1 MTRTTRRHFLACWAG
16 IPAIAIGVPRVAG
29 AFQGL
34 GQFAAGAG
42 PAPCKLAEKAT
53 PAVPPDPAFRPG
65 SPARTSLNE
74 PAIPG
79 TRLVLT
85 GTVSGLTCGPIKGAI
100 VDFWQADSRGVYDKA
115 GFRLRGHQS
124 TDPAGHYRLETIVP
138 AAADTRAPH
147 LNVRVKPPGRAAFAT
162 RLFFPNHARNT
173 ADAAFRSELVLHVTD
188 GPDPTL
194 ATFDIVLNL

>member
-1 MTRTTRRHFLACWAG
+1 MSDGVLVRPAGMSDVAAAHRVSEALSVALHGTSETTVEHLRAAWDYGRAWVALDGDDEVVGYATLEDGYVEVWPHPGHRGGA
-16 IPAIAIGVPRVAG
+16 VAG
-29 AFQGL
+29 AL
-34 GQFAAGAG
+34 
-42 PAPCKLAEKAT
+42 LD
-53 PAVPPDPAFRPG
+53 AV
-65 SPARTSLNE
+65 
-74 PAIPG
+74 
-79 TRLVLT
+79 TRH
-85 GTVSGLTCGPIKGAI
+85 GG
-100 VDFWQADSRGVYDKA
+100 
-115 GFRLRGHQS
+115 
-124 TDPAGHYRLETIVP
+124 RLETIVP